1 MIEPKLRK
9 IKVRLSGKMVS
20 KEHARI
26 TQRPCARKKEQVKK
40 KKFHRCVDHMPSH
53 RKQAPRQGINSSK
66 RRPQSILKAATK
78 HRTMTSP
85 KVTTKKEDKVEEGGG
100 KEKKR
105 KQKGYNTRREVFK
118 RGRIRG

>member
-20 KEHARI
+20 KEI
-26 TQRPCARKKEQVKK
+26 TLGSLSAPAPKKREQVKEK
-40 KKFHRCVDHMPSH
+40 KIHRCVDHMPSH
-53 RKQAPRQGINSSK
+53 KKQAPKQGINSSK
-66 RRPQSILKAATK
+66 RRPQPILKAATK

-85 KVTTKKEDKVEEGGG
+85 KVTTKKEDKVEKGGG

-105 KQKGYNTRREVFK
+105 KGL
-118 RGRIRG
+118 